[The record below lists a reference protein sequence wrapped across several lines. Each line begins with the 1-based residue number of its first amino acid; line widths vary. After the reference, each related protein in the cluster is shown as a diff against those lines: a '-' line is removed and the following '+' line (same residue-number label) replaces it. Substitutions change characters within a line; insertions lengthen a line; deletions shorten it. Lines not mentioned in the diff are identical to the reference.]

1 MGELRYLR
9 GPAPA
14 ALRDELT
21 PPQLFGCAP
30 MAHPWLPSPSG
41 CTCYSG
47 DALAAVD
54 CPLHEPQPTYFKPM
68 PYGPDHVVNPNV
80 CGICHKPLHR
90 DTPHH
95 DFEAAAASVEY
106 ATRAGWPLPTNQEP
120 ML

>member
-1 MGELRYLR
+1 MGELHYLR

-14 ALRDELT
+14 ALRDQL
-21 PPQLFGCAP
+21 PPAP
-30 MAHPWLPSPSG
+30 EAKRSPAPEVKRSPSG
-41 CTCYSG
+41 CTCYSDPLVPG
-47 DALAAVD
+47 P
-54 CPLHEPQPTYFKPM
+54 CPLHEPLPTYFKPM

-80 CGICHKPLHR
+80 CDICRKSRHR

-95 DFEAAAASVEY
+95 DFEAALASVEY

>member
-1 MGELRYLR
+1 MGELYYLR

-14 ALRDELT
+14 ALRDQL
-21 PPQLFGCAP
+21 PPPPPAP
-30 MAHPWLPSPSG
+30 EVKRSPSG
-41 CTCYSG
+41 CTCYSDPLVPG
-47 DALAAVD
+47 P
-54 CPLHEPQPTYFKPM
+54 CPLHEPLPTFFKPM

-80 CGICHKPLHR
+80 CGICHKSRHR

-120 ML
+120 LL

>member
-1 MGELRYLR
+1 MGELHYLR

-14 ALRDELT
+14 ALRDELASAEA
-21 PPQLFGCAP
+21 QR
-30 MAHPWLPSPSG
+30 
-41 CTCYSG
+41 
-47 DALAAVD
+47 AAVYAGR
-54 CPLHEPQPTYFKPM
+54 LAVQVSAEPQPTYYKPM

-80 CGICHKPLHR
+80 CGICHKSRHR

-120 ML
+120 RR

>member
-1 MGELRYLR
+1 MGDLVYFR

-14 ALRDELT
+14 AARAEVA
-21 PPQLFGCAP
+21 PQPAP
-30 MAHPWLPSPSG
+30 QSAPTSPSG
-41 CTCYSG
+41 CTCFG
-47 DALAAVD
+47 DALVPVA
-54 CPLHEPQPTYFKPM
+54 CPLHEPTPTYFKPM

-80 CGICHKPLHR
+80 CGICRKPRHR

-95 DFEAAAASVEY
+95 AFEAAAASVEY

>member
-1 MGELRYLR
+1 MMGELHYLR

-21 PPQLFGCAP
+21 PAP
-30 MAHPWLPSPSG
+30 EAKRSPSG
-41 CTCYSG
+41 CTCYS
-47 DALAAVD
+47 DALGAVP

-80 CGICHKPLHR
+80 CGICHKSRHR

-95 DFEAAAASVEY
+95 AFEAAAASVEY

>member
-1 MGELRYLR
+1 MGELHYLR

-14 ALRDELT
+14 ALRDEL
-21 PPQLFGCAP
+21 PPAP
-30 MAHPWLPSPSG
+30 EVKASPSG

-54 CPLHEPQPTYFKPM
+54 CPWHEPLPTYFKPM

-80 CGICHKPLHR
+80 CGICHKSRHR

>member
-1 MGELRYLR
+1 MMGELHYLR

-14 ALRDELT
+14 ALRAEL
-21 PPQLFGCAP
+21 PPAP
-30 MAHPWLPSPSG
+30 EPARSPSG
-41 CTCYSG
+41 CTCYG
-47 DALAAVD
+47 DALVPVS

-80 CGICHKPLHR
+80 CGICHKSRHR

>member
-1 MGELRYLR
+1 MGELHYLR

-21 PPQLFGCAP
+21 PAEAKRSPAP
-30 MAHPWLPSPSG
+30 EVKRSPSG
-41 CTCYSG
+41 CTCYS
-47 DALAAVD
+47 DALVPVD

-80 CGICHKPLHR
+80 CGICHKSRHR

>member
-1 MGELRYLR
+1 MGDIVYFR

-21 PPQLFGCAP
+21 PAP
-30 MAHPWLPSPSG
+30 KASPSG
-41 CTCYSG
+41 CTCYSE
-47 DALAAVD
+47 ALVPAP
-54 CPLHEPQPTYFKPM
+54 CPLHEPQPTYYKPM

-80 CGICHKPLHR
+80 CGICHKSRHR

>member
-21 PPQLFGCAP
+21 PPPKVTA
-30 MAHPWLPSPSG
+30 SPSG
-41 CTCYSG
+41 CTCYSD
-47 DALAAVD
+47 DALVAVD

-120 ML
+120 LL

>member
-1 MGELRYLR
+1 MRGDLVYLR

-21 PPQLFGCAP
+21 P
-30 MAHPWLPSPSG
+30 LPRPASPSG
-41 CTCYSG
+41 CTCYSD
-47 DALAAVD
+47 DALVAVD

-80 CGICHKPLHR
+80 CGICHKSRHR